1 MYPAQ
6 HSFRRTLPAL
16 IGVALLLG
24 ASAASAQFGGSGAG
38 NRQRGGAND
47 RNRPDTP
54 NNVRNERPA
63 EATYEQIE
71 YRLTLL
77 EESLKL
83 APEQKADWQN
93 FAIKARAYAADIAR
107 EHAQNAAPT
116 TLSAMQP
123 SALQHVGHAV
133 DATRN
138 HLTALEDVE
147 SATKTL
153 FQSLNPTQKAIADM
167 RIPTIVAPRPVTPA
181 TPVALTAR
189 P

>member
-1 MYPAQ
+1 MHPAQ
-6 HSFRRTLPAL
+6 YSAFRTIPAL
-16 IGVALLLG
+16 FGVAFLL
-24 ASAASAQFGGSGAG
+24 ASSVASAQFGGSG
-38 NRQRGGAND
+38 GGGGRHRSSATD
-47 RNRPDTP
+47 RDRTDTQKSAP
-54 NNVRNERPA
+54 SELPA

-133 DATRN
+133 DTARN
-138 HLTALEDVE
+138 HLTALEEVE
-147 SATKTL
+147 SATKAL
-153 FQSLNPTQKAIADM
+153 YLSLNPTQKAIADM
-167 RIPTIVAPRPVTPA
+167 RIPTIVAPRPV
-181 TPVALTAR
+181 ALLQK